1 MHVCVCVC
9 ALVDHP
15 HSAGASLSLLIVWL
29 EKKVVG
35 EGDSG
40 VKKNSGMR
48 LNERVGTVGTRKPS
62 KQWS

>member
-1 MHVCVCVC
+1 MCVYVCEPLWIIPTQQVQ
-9 ALVDHP
+9 AYHF
-15 HSAGASLSLLIVWL
+15 SLCGL
-29 EKKVVG
+29 KKNVVG

-62 KQWS
+62 KQ